1 MMDIDLTTDY
11 HSHIL
16 PQCDHGSDSI
26 ETSVQQIQMAKTAGI
41 ETIYATPHFY
51 PTHESVSSFLERRE
65 KTSEALKAV
74 LTEEDPLI
82 RLGAEVLI
90 CDGMDRMAD
99 LERLCL
105 EDSNKIL
112 LEMPFYD
119 WSESIWN
126 TVFRLNERESVQ
138 IIIAHADRYPVK
150 DIEVLIAAGIPLQ
163 LNACALNR
171 LLKRSKYLSWIDR
184 GYVSY
189 IGSDI
194 HGLGNGYRDFEK
206 CVRLLRRRYN
216 R

>member
-16 PQCDHGSDSI
+16 PQCDHGTDSI

-74 LTEEDPLI
+74 LTEEDPLL

-112 LEMPFYD
+112 LEMPFYN

-171 LLKRSKYLSWIDR
+171 LFKRSKYLSWIDR